1 MKFTLTRRQVVKTG
15 AAIGASTLFSP
26 PILTFAQG
34 ETPIKIG
41 MHDPMT
47 GTYAA
52 EGDSEVRGAKMA
64 LAEVNAKGGINGRQV
79 ALLVEDEGANAG
91 LAAQKAHKL
100 IEQDKVNFLMGA
112 VSSATA
118 LSVNQVAHEKG
129 MLYMVTGGHTDPVTG
144 TQCHWTTFRICT
156 TTYMLAAGLA
166 STLYKKFGGKWY
178 FITPD
183 YAYGH
188 TLQAAYASLLKGF
201 GGTSLGNSLSPLGTT
216 DFSSYLI
223 KA

>member
-1 MKFTLTRRQVVKTG
+1 MKRIITRRRIVQAG
-15 AAIGASTLFSP
+15 AALGASAIFSP

-41 MHDPMT
+41 MHDPLT

-52 EGDSEVRGAKMA
+52 EGDSELRGAKMA
-64 LAEVNAKGGINGRQV
+64 LAEVNAKGGIVGRKV
-79 ALLVEDEGANAG
+79 DLLVEDEGANAG

-129 MLYMVTGGHTDPVTG
+129 MLYMVTGGHTDPVR
-144 TQCHWTTFRICT
+144 TTPTATRCRQPMPSCWEVSAVPCSAIH
-156 TTYMLAAGLA
+156 YHRSA
-166 STLYKKFGGKWY
+166 
-178 FITPD
+178 PP
-183 YAYGH
+183 
-188 TLQAAYASLLKGF
+188 
-201 GGTSLGNSLSPLGTT
+201 TSR
-216 DFSSYLI
+216 LI
-223 KA
+223 